1 MTFSFEKAAPN
12 EFESIRAFYWD
23 LIDSMRQD
31 GKGDN
36 IGWKK
41 GIYPSDEFLKD
52 SLAGGTLFTL
62 KDDCVILNSTAN
74 EGYNGIKWSKA
85 LADSEIL
92 IPHALAVTP
101 HRQGQGIGKC
111 FMAKIFDFAVRAAK
125 KPCGLIFWQP
135 IPPPKSFTQASVSGL
150 SRPKSCST
158 RIPDL
163 PNTKCLNS
171 ICNKH
176 KSTLFSS
183 GCCSV
188 LASKTL

>member
-41 GIYPSDEFLKD
+41 GIYPTDEYLKD
-52 SLAGGTLFTL
+52 SLADGTLFTL
-62 KDDCVILNSTAN
+62 KDENELCGCVILNSTAN

-111 FMAKIFDFAVRAAK
+111 FMAKIFDFARESGK
-125 KPCGLIFWQP
+125 KAMRLDI
-135 IPPPKSFTQASVSGL
+135 SGNQYRRRKAL
-150 SRPKSCST
+150 HKRRFPVCRDQKAVLRGYRT
-158 RIPDL
+158 YRIQ
-163 PNTKCLNS
+163 N
-171 ICNKH
+171 
-176 KSTLFSS
+176 
-183 GCCSV
+183 V
-188 LASKTL
+188 

>member
-101 HRQGQGIGKC
+101 PRHGQGIGKC
-111 FMAKIFDFAVRAAK
+111 FMAKIFDFARESGKNAMRLDILATNTAAEKLYTSVGFRFVETK
-125 KPCGLIFWQP
+125 KLFYEDTGLTEYKMFE
-135 IPPPKSFTQASVSGL
+135 L
-150 SRPKSCST
+150 
-158 RIPDL
+158 DL
-163 PNTKCLNS
+163 
-171 ICNKH
+171 
-176 KSTLFSS
+176 
-183 GCCSV
+183 
-188 LASKTL
+188 